1 MNGIRQYHCIM
12 SDITLEQLNYG
23 LPRLQEA
30 LPDFKIQGML
40 PGPIDSYY
48 TDGSAQ
54 GSIYKLHIMPKGESF
69 PTVCI
74 YIWANGELWVGFSNS
89 SLSTYMHHVKHW
101 LLSLR
106 GLA

>member
-1 MNGIRQYHCIM
+1 M
-12 SDITLEQLNYG
+12 SEITVERLEYG

-30 LPDFKIQGML
+30 IPDFTLEGKI
-40 PGPIDSYY
+40 PTSVDSYY

-54 GSIYKLHIMPKGESF
+54 GSIYKVHIIPKQESY
-69 PTVCI
+69 PVACV
-74 YIWANGELWVGFSNS
+74 YIWASGEVWLSFSNTS
-89 SLSTYMHHVKHW
+89 PGFMGEIKKW